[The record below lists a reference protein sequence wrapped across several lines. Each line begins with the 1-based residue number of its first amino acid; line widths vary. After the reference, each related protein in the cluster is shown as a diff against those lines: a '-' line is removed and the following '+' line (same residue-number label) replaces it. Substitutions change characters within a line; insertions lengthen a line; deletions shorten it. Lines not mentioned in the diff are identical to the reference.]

1 MRRSPALASLSRD
14 HHVALVVAR
23 ELIRAG
29 PDQAEAARSRFVQ
42 FLAEHELAH
51 FAIEESVLLPALPN
65 DGPARSLAAR
75 VRGDHEYL
83 RAAMRR
89 LRSARQP
96 TVLGSLHEVGARL
109 RAHVQ
114 MEEHE
119 LFPLIEQSLEPAV
132 LERIAAE
139 LAREHHGNVPRTDR
153 HFGLTNR
160 PAVSY
165 PPVPTGPRCE

>member
-23 ELIRAG
+23 ELIRAR

-75 VRGDHEYL
+75 VRDDHEYL

-119 LFPLIEQSLEPAV
+119 LFPLIEQSLESAA
-132 LERIAAE
+132 LKRIGAE
-139 LAREHHGNVPRTDR
+139 LAREHHGNAART
-153 HFGLTNR
+153 
-160 PAVSY
+160 
-165 PPVPTGPRCE
+165 